1 MSTIIL
7 TQYSGSI
14 LGPIAKVL
22 GWIMNWI
29 YLFLANVFGIENIG
43 ITIIV
48 LTILIYMCML
58 PLTIKQQKFSK
69 LQQKMQP
76 EIKAVQ
82 EKYKGKRDQESQMAM
97 NEETQ
102 ALYAKYGISPTGTCL
117 PFLLQMP
124 VFLALYRVI
133 YNVPAYVSSVKAT
146 FDGVVDGIIH
156 TAGFQ
161 GIMEKF
167 LESLNL
173 TQQIRADFNNE
184 DMSVV
189 KNFIVDSIYKMPT
202 SGWEKLSDS
211 FPNLQNV
218 IESTRDQLNHM
229 NAFLGLNISDS
240 PLTII
245 SNSFKEKSYLLVL
258 LAFLIPLVSYASQMV
273 NIKLMPQADTDP
285 DNPMVKQMKAM
296 NYTMPL
302 ISVGITFTVP
312 VGLGI
317 YWIFSSLT
325 RGVQQYFVNKHI
337 RNLDLDEMIAKNVE
351 KRKKKLEKMGISE
364 NQIRSAAKLSTK
376 SNAQLSATM
385 SKAERDSKIEKA
397 YEYRKTANPNSLT
410 AKANLVKDFN
420 ERNNK

>member
-1 MSTIIL
+1 MTTIIL

-14 LGPIAKVL
+14 LGPIARVL
-22 GWIMNWI
+22 GWIMNGI
-29 YLFLANVFGIENIG
+29 YVFLANVFGIENIG

-76 EIKAVQ
+76 EIKAIQ

-102 ALYAKYGISPTGTCL
+102 ALYARYGISPTGTCL
-117 PFLLQMP
+117 PLLLQMP
-124 VFLALYRVI
+124 VFFALYRVI
-133 YNVPAYVSSVKAT
+133 YNVPAYVSSVKSA
-146 FDGVVDGIIH
+146 FDGIVDGIIH

-173 TQQIRADFNNE
+173 TNQIRADFNHT
-184 DMSVV
+184 DLSVV

-202 SGWEKLSDS
+202 TGWDS
-211 FPNLQNV
+211 LRDAFPSLQDV
-218 IESTRDQLNHM
+218 IQSTEVQLNHM
-229 NAFLGLNISDS
+229 NTFLGLNISDS
-240 PLTII
+240 PVAII
-245 SNSFKEKSYLLVL
+245 SSSFKEKSYLFVL
-258 LAFLIPLVSYASQMV
+258 LAFLIPLISYASQML
-273 NIKLMPQADTDP
+273 NIKLMPQAETDS
-285 DNPMVKQMKAM
+285 DNPMARQMKMM

-325 RGVQQYFVNKHI
+325 RGIQQYFVNKHI
-337 RNLDLDEMIAKNVE
+337 QNLDLDEVIAKNVE

-364 NQIRSAAKLSTK
+364 NQIRSAAKISTK
-376 SNAQLSATM
+376 NNAQLSTTM

-397 YEYRKTANPNSLT
+397 YAYRKTANPNSLT
-410 AKANLVKDFN
+410 AKANLVKEFN

>member
-273 NIKLMPQADTDP
+273 NIKLMPQADTDL
-285 DNPMVKQMKAM
+285 DNPMAKQMKAM

>member
-7 TQYSGSI
+7 TQYPGSI

-76 EIKAVQ
+76 EIKAIQ
-82 EKYKGKRDQESQMAM
+82 ERYKGKKDQESQLAM

-117 PFLLQMP
+117 PFLLQVP

-133 YNVPAYVSSVKAT
+133 YNVPAYVSGVKAA
-146 FDGVVDGIIH
+146 FDGVVDGIIN

-167 LESLNL
+167 LETMNL
-173 TQQIRADFNNE
+173 TQQIKADFNST
-184 DMSVV
+184 DLTAV

-202 SGWEKLSDS
+202 SGWETLSDS

-218 IESTRDQLNHM
+218 IQSTRDQLNHM

-245 SNSFKEKSYLLVL
+245 TNSFKEKSYLFVI
-258 LAFLIPLVSYASQMV
+258 LAFLIPVISYVSQML
-273 NIKLMPQADTDP
+273 NIKLMPQADSDP
-285 DNPMVKQMKAM
+285 DNPMAKQMKTM

-302 ISVGITFTVP
+302 VSVGITFTVP

-337 RNLDLDEMIAKNVE
+337 QNLDLDEMIAKNQE
-351 KRKKKLEKMGISE
+351 KRKKKLEKMGINE
-364 NQIRSAAKLSTK
+364 NQIRNAAKLSTK

-385 SKAERDSKIEKA
+385 TKAERDAKIEKA

>member
-58 PLTIKQQKFSK
+58 PLTVKQQKFSK

-76 EIKAVQ
+76 EIKAIQ
-82 EKYKGKRDQESQMAM
+82 ERYKGKKDQESQMAM

-117 PFLLQMP
+117 PLLLQMP

-133 YNVPAYVSSVKAT
+133 YNVPAYVSSVKTA

-161 GIMEKF
+161 GIMDKF
-167 LESLNL
+167 LESMNL
-173 TQQIRADFNNE
+173 TQQIKADFNST
-184 DMSVV
+184 DLTAV

-202 SGWEKLSDS
+202 SGWETLSDS
-211 FPNLQNV
+211 FPNLQDV
-218 IESTRDQLNHM
+218 IQSTRDQLNHM

-245 SNSFKEKSYLLVL
+245 SNSFKEKSYLFVI
-258 LAFLIPLVSYASQMV
+258 LAFLIPVVSYASQMI

-285 DNPMVKQMKAM
+285 DNPMAKQMKTM

-337 RNLDLDEMIAKNVE
+337 QNLDLDEVIAKNLE

-364 NQIRSAAKLSTK
+364 NQIRNAAKLSTK
-376 SNAQLSATM
+376 SNAQLSTTM
-385 SKAERDSKIEKA
+385 TKAERDSKIEKA

>member
-76 EIKAVQ
+76 EIKAIQ
-82 EKYKGKRDQESQMAM
+82 ERYKGKKDQESQLAM

-133 YNVPAYVSSVKAT
+133 YNVPAYVSGVKAA
-146 FDGVVDGIIH
+146 FDGVVDGIIN

-167 LESLNL
+167 LETMNL
-173 TQQIRADFNNE
+173 TQQIKADFNST
-184 DMSVV
+184 DLTAV

-202 SGWEKLSDS
+202 SGWETLSDS

-218 IESTRDQLNHM
+218 IQSTRDQLNHM

-245 SNSFKEKSYLLVL
+245 TNSFKEKSYLFVI
-258 LAFLIPLVSYASQMV
+258 LAFLIPVISYASQML
-273 NIKLMPQADTDP
+273 NIKLMPQADSDP
-285 DNPMVKQMKAM
+285 DNPMAKQMKTM

-302 ISVGITFTVP
+302 VSVGITFTVP

-337 RNLDLDEMIAKNVE
+337 QNLDLDEMIAKNQE
-351 KRKKKLEKMGISE
+351 KRKKKLEKMGINE
-364 NQIRSAAKLSTK
+364 NQIRNAAKLSTK

-385 SKAERDSKIEKA
+385 TKAERDAKIEKA

>member
-1 MSTIIL
+1 MTTIIL

-14 LGPIAKVL
+14 LGPIARVL
-22 GWIMNWI
+22 GWIMNGI
-29 YLFLANVFGIENIG
+29 YVFLANVFGIENIG

-76 EIKAVQ
+76 EIKAIQ

-102 ALYAKYGISPTGTCL
+102 ALYARYGISPTGTCL
-117 PFLLQMP
+117 PLLLQMP
-124 VFLALYRVI
+124 VFFALYRVI
-133 YNVPAYVSSVKAT
+133 YNVPAYVSSVKSA
-146 FDGVVDGIIH
+146 FDGIVDGIIH

-173 TQQIRADFNNE
+173 TNQIRADFNHT
-184 DMSVV
+184 DLSVV

-202 SGWEKLSDS
+202 TGWDS
-211 FPNLQNV
+211 LRDAFPSLQDV
-218 IESTRDQLNHM
+218 IQSTEVQLNHM
-229 NAFLGLNISDS
+229 NTFLGLNISDS
-240 PLTII
+240 PVAII
-245 SNSFKEKSYLLVL
+245 SSSFKEKSYLFVL
-258 LAFLIPLVSYASQMV
+258 LAFLIPLISYASQML
-273 NIKLMPQADTDP
+273 NIKLMPQAETDP
-285 DNPMVKQMKAM
+285 DNPMARQMKMM

-325 RGVQQYFVNKHI
+325 RGIQQYFVNKHI
-337 RNLDLDEMIAKNVE
+337 QNLDLDEVIAKNVE

-364 NQIRSAAKLSTK
+364 NQIRSAAKISTK
-376 SNAQLSATM
+376 NNAQLSTTM

-397 YEYRKTANPNSLT
+397 YAYRKTANPNSLT
-410 AKANLVKDFN
+410 AKANLVKEFN

>member
-76 EIKAVQ
+76 EIKAIQ
-82 EKYKGKRDQESQMAM
+82 ERYKGKKDQESQLAM

-133 YNVPAYVSSVKAT
+133 YNVPAYVSGVKAA
-146 FDGVVDGIIH
+146 FDGVVDGIIN

-167 LESLNL
+167 LETMNL
-173 TQQIRADFNNE
+173 TQQIKADFNST
-184 DMSVV
+184 DLTAV

-202 SGWEKLSDS
+202 SGWETLSDS

-218 IESTRDQLNHM
+218 IQSTRDQLNHM

-245 SNSFKEKSYLLVL
+245 TNSFKEKSYLFVI
-258 LAFLIPLVSYASQMV
+258 LAFLIPVVSYASQML
-273 NIKLMPQADTDP
+273 NIKLMPQADSDP
-285 DNPMVKQMKAM
+285 DNPMAKQMKTM

-302 ISVGITFTVP
+302 VSVGITFTVP

-337 RNLDLDEMIAKNVE
+337 QNLDLDEMIAKNQE
-351 KRKKKLEKMGISE
+351 KRKKKLEKMGINE
-364 NQIRSAAKLSTK
+364 NQIRNAAKLSTK

-385 SKAERDSKIEKA
+385 TKAERDAKIEKA

>member
-7 TQYSGSI
+7 TQYPGSI

-58 PLTIKQQKFSK
+58 PLTVKQQKFSK

-76 EIKAVQ
+76 EIKAIQ
-82 EKYKGKRDQESQMAM
+82 ERYKGKKDQESQLAM

-133 YNVPAYVSSVKAT
+133 YNVPAYVSGVKAA
-146 FDGVVDGIIH
+146 FDGVVDGIIN

-167 LESLNL
+167 LETMNL
-173 TQQIRADFNNE
+173 TQQIKADFNST
-184 DMSVV
+184 DLTAV
-189 KNFIVDSIYKMPT
+189 KNFIIDSIYKMPT
-202 SGWEKLSDS
+202 SGWETLSDS

-218 IESTRDQLNHM
+218 IQSTRDQLNHM

-245 SNSFKEKSYLLVL
+245 TNSFKEKSYLFVI
-258 LAFLIPLVSYASQMV
+258 LAFLIPVISYVSQIL
-273 NIKLMPQADTDP
+273 NIKLMPQADSDP
-285 DNPMVKQMKAM
+285 DNPMAKQMKTM

-302 ISVGITFTVP
+302 VSVGITFTVP

-325 RGVQQYFVNKHI
+325 RGVQQYVVNKHI
-337 RNLDLDEMIAKNVE
+337 QNLDLDEMIAKNQE
-351 KRKKKLEKMGISE
+351 KRKKKLEKMGINE
-364 NQIRSAAKLSTK
+364 NQIRNAAKLSTK

-385 SKAERDSKIEKA
+385 TKAERDAKIEKA

>member
-58 PLTIKQQKFSK
+58 PLTVKQQKFSK

-76 EIKAVQ
+76 EIKAIQ
-82 EKYKGKRDQESQMAM
+82 ERYKGKKDQESQLAM

-133 YNVPAYVSSVKAT
+133 YNVPAYVSSVKTA
-146 FDGVVDGIIH
+146 FDGVVDGIIN

-167 LESLNL
+167 LESMNL
-173 TQQIRADFNNE
+173 TQQIKADFNSTDLNA
-184 DMSVV
+184 V

-202 SGWEKLSDS
+202 SGWETLSDS

-218 IESTRDQLNHM
+218 IQSTRDQLNHM

-240 PLTII
+240 PITII
-245 SNSFKEKSYLLVL
+245 TNSFKEKSYLFVI
-258 LAFLIPLVSYASQMV
+258 LAFLIPVVSYASQML
-273 NIKLMPQADTDP
+273 NIKLMPQADADP
-285 DNPMVKQMKAM
+285 DNPMAKQMKTM

-325 RGVQQYFVNKHI
+325 RGVQQYFVNRHI
-337 RNLDLDEMIAKNVE
+337 QNLDLDQVIAKNLE
-351 KRKKKLEKMGISE
+351 KRKKKLEKMGINE
-364 NQIRSAAKLSTK
+364 NQIRNAAKLSTR

-385 SKAERDSKIEKA
+385 TKAERDSKIEKA